1 MNKWLLLILGI
12 VSILLLSYLSFKE
25 KADIIKEDLLNKA
38 DIIHQHPAFKDVY
51 VKLEGENFSLTRE
64 LTLLGTVS
72 SEEESRLASNLLQE
86 IEGVTHVNNLLKVQT
101 VKPIIK
107 EIKSIESEK
116 TPDEIDEEQNET
128 EESIV
133 EEIDEEN
140 NASSELNSTQAIDTE
155 KNLSKE
161 KRDNNITFEQNTTQA
176 TLIKSIET
184 NLTNENNES
193 NQSSCQKQ
201 IEKLF
206 VKNKIN
212 FAYNSS
218 NIAKNSY
225 PQLNQI
231 STILQECSP
240 KRIIIDGYTDNSG
253 RAKYN
258 QLLSQQ
264 RAEKVKAY
272 LISKGIA
279 KDSIK
284 AFGHGAKN
292 PLASNATKE
301 GREKNRRIEFTIKGT
316 K

>member
-25 KADIIKEDLLNKA
+25 KADIIKEDLLKKA

-64 LTLLGTVS
+64 LTLLGMVS

-86 IEGVTHVNNLLKVQT
+86 IEGVTHINNLLKVQT

-128 EESIV
+128 EDSIV

-140 NASSELNSTQAIDTE
+140 NASSELNSTQTIDKE

-206 VKNKIN
+206 LKNKIN

-218 NIAKNSY
+218 NIAQNSY

-253 RAKYN
+253 KAKYN

-272 LISKGIA
+272 LISKGID